1 MTATVSQVK
10 DALKAAVASVSGLRV
25 FDYQPDG
32 VTPPFAFPTLD
43 EVTYH
48 GAMGA
53 GNVVHRFTI
62 TVVVQRVSERTAQDK
77 LDQYLSYGGTQ
88 SIRAAIEADRTLGGV
103 VQDVIV
109 TGATNITNID
119 ANDTL
124 YLTVDFQCL
133 VYA

>member
-1 MTATVSQVK
+1 MTATPSQIK
-10 DALKAAVASVSGLRV
+10 DALKTALQTIPGLRAY
-25 FDYQPDG
+25 DYQPDG
-32 VTPPFAFPTLD
+32 VNPPFAFSTLD
-43 EVTYH
+43 EITYH

-53 GNVVHRFTI
+53 GNIVNRFTV

-77 LDQYLSYGGTQ
+77 LDGYVAYSGAQ
-88 SIRAAIEADRTLGGV
+88 SVRAALEADRTLGGV
-103 VQDVIV
+103 VQDLIV

-124 YLTVDFQCL
+124 YLTVDFQLL